1 MVPIRE
7 WEPLDSGIQ
16 PHRTCGLARAARTPN
31 SSPRNRPIRAPTT
44 SGAAAR
50 WRGHRTSGGS
60 SSIYDE
66 PCFSAPKHVSDPSP
80 LPLLHGLG
88 AIGAVLPPF
97 WWGFRRVLWLW
108 LGGCGHGVGA
118 CGLPFCGCPVGDAT
132 PF

>member
-1 MVPIRE
+1 MGTIGFRHSASPHLAWYVLRAHPILAHASGRYE
-7 WEPLDSGIQ
+7 RLLPLAL
-16 PHRTCGLARAARTPN
+16 PRAGEA
-31 SSPRNRPIRAPTT
+31 IELD
-44 SGAAAR
+44 
-50 WRGHRTSGGS
+50 S

-66 PCFSAPKHVSDPSP
+66 PCSPAPKHVSDPSP